1 MKMIIAIL
9 RDADNDPVSHA
20 LTTANFRVTTI
31 ASTGGLLHRGQTTLL
46 VGTEDDQVT
55 SALSLIK
62 QNCSPAT
69 EPDQKRG
76 IIFVLNVDE
85 YIHF

>member
-9 RDADNDPVSHA
+9 HDADNDPVSHA

-31 ASTGGLLHRGQTTLL
+31 ASTGGFLHRGQTTLL
-46 VGTEDDQVT
+46 IGTEDDQVE
-55 SALSLIK
+55 SAVGLIK
-62 QNCSPAT
+62 KNCTSPA
-69 EPDQKRG
+69 EAGQKRG
-76 IIFVLNVDE
+76 IIFVLNVDQ

>member
-20 LTTANFRVTTI
+20 LTSANFRVTTI
-31 ASTGGLLHRGQTTLL
+31 ASTGGFLHRGQTTLL
-46 VGTEDDQVT
+46 IGTDDDQVT
-55 SALSLIK
+55 TALNLIK

-76 IIFVLNVDE
+76 IIFVLKVDD

>member
-20 LTTANFRVTTI
+20 LTSANYRVTAI
-31 ASTGGLLHRGQTTLL
+31 ASTGGFLHRGQTTLL

-55 SALSLIK
+55 SALNLIK
-62 QNCSPAT
+62 SNCSPAT
-69 EPDQKRG
+69 ETDQKRG
-76 IIFVLNVDE
+76 IIFVLKVDD

>member
-20 LTTANFRVTTI
+20 LTSANFRVTAI
-31 ASTGGLLHRGQTTLL
+31 ASTGGFLHRGQTTLL
-46 VGTEDDQVT
+46 VGTEDEQVT
-55 SALSLIK
+55 SALNLIK
-62 QNCSPAT
+62 ASCSPAT

-76 IIFVLNVDE
+76 IIFVLKVDD

>member
-20 LTTANFRVTTI
+20 LTSANFRVTAI
-31 ASTGGLLHRGQTTLL
+31 ASTGGFLHRGQTTLL
-46 VGTEDDQVT
+46 IGTEDEQVIT
-55 SALSLIK
+55 ALNLIK

-76 IIFVLNVDE
+76 IIFVLKVDD